1 VDLDAGM
8 TIGRLAEAAGVSI
21 DTVRFYERKGVLPEP
36 PRTAAGY
43 RVYGESD
50 HWRLGFVLRAKQLGF
65 TLREI
70 VELLDR
76 VDVGD
81 GDAADAVRVAAAEKL
96 LALAQQRRELEHT
109 TARLE
114 ALVGLCEDGDLLG
127 CVSLGVEPEPGSAS
141 GA

>member
-1 VDLDAGM
+1 
-8 TIGRLAEAAGVSI
+8 EAAGVSI

-36 PRTAAGY
+36 ARTAAGY

-50 HWRLGFVLRAKQLGF
+50 RWRLGFVLRAKELGF

-70 VELLDR
+70 TELLAR

-81 GDAADAVRVAAAEKL
+81 GDAAATVRVAAAEKL
-96 LALAQQRRELEHT
+96 LTLAQQRRELDQT
-109 TARLE
+109 AARLE

-127 CVSLGVEPEPGSAS
+127 CVSLGAGSDLGS
-141 GA
+141 HEGA